1 MKPISMTDFVL
12 LEENYG
18 SFKICFNYANFL
30 RKSLELWMFVPCDEH
45 GKVLV
50 EPERWNDYLEFPE
63 SFDGN
68 KEWSEFY
75 AYEQAKERCLFDGFE
90 SAEKHQ
96 KQNYFEFENDFG
108 QDVRIYTVEDL
119 VHQDLVTLTPIALK
133 QIGL

>member
-30 RKSLELWMFVPCDEH
+30 RKPLELWMFVPCDEE
-45 GKVLV
+45 GNVI
-50 EPERWNDYLEFPE
+50 PETYNNEQDVIIQHLE
-63 SFDGN
+63 
-68 KEWSEFY
+68 Y
-75 AYEQAKERCLFDGFE
+75 AEAKERCLFDGFE

-119 VHQDLVTLTPIALK
+119 VHQDLVTLTPTALK